1 MTPPWALAAAAVVR
15 RILVVNGCILNLL
28 QISMFED
35 MSASNME
42 RLSFPVT
49 IGRVFNCVSQKQLH
63 SGSSF
68 IKGSTIQIILI

>member
-15 RILVVNGCILNLL
+15 CILVVNGCILNLLQIILNLL

-42 RLSFPVT
+42 HLSFSVT
-49 IGRVFNCVSQKQLH
+49 IGRVLLQFRKSD
-63 SGSSF
+63 
-68 IKGSTIQIILI
+68 